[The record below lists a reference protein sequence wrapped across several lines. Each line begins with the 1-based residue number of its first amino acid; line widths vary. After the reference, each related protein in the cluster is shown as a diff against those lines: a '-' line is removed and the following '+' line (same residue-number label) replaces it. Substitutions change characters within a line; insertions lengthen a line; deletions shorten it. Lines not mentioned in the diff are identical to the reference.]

1 MDFTTMDEVYT
12 SESESNTIPS
22 NQNLKPFI
30 LQEIYK
36 IYDQKNKLLTNK
48 NISMR
53 KLQIFFNIDSDIEP
67 ICQNKWNI
75 YFNKKLPWRKIWTNL
90 LINRATR
97 KASQLSWKNIIQFI
111 QKLNYKQM
119 GRSMNDLCHFV
130 ILK

>member
-1 MDFTTMDEVYT
+1 MDEIYT
-12 SESESNTIPS
+12 YESESNTIPS

-48 NISMR
+48 NIFMR
-53 KLQIFFNIDSDIEP
+53 KLQIFFNIEP
-67 ICQNKWNI
+67 ICQNKWYI
-75 YFNKKLPWRKIWTNL
+75 YFNKILPWRKIWTNL
-90 LINRATR
+90 RINRATR

-111 QKLNYKQM
+111 QKLNYKKM
-119 GRSMNDLCHFV
+119 ERSMNDLCHFV